1 MRECRLTT
9 SHETPSSRS
18 RLRKSRF
25 SLASFLFLRC
35 EQPFWPRKTV
45 CRGSGAD
52 WRIRAIYRSALGGQ
66 WSSPHDRVIEVS
78 RTATQRTSNGT
89 AIMVPLA
96 HMARRSAVAVG
107 PISHRQRQKQALVR
121 CTMHSLEDDFLGIPV
136 CAGSARRLK
145 PCIYTGKIK
154 GPALARLLNAGIPQ
168 SS

>member
-1 MRECRLTT
+1 MPKSRLTT
-9 SHETPSSRS
+9 SRETPSSRS

-52 WRIRAIYRSALGGQ
+52 WRIRAIYRSARR
-66 WSSPHDRVIEVS
+66 PVVIIPQQSNRSIENGY
-78 RTATQRTSNGT
+78 QRTSNGT
-89 AIMVPLA
+89 VIMVPLA

-121 CTMHSLEDDFLGIPV
+121 CTMDSLEDDFLGIPV
-136 CAGSARRLK
+136 CASSARRLK
-145 PCIYTGKIK
+145 PCVYTGKIK